1 MLATSKFVAAIVAT
15 TADYGIGKAG
25 GIPWK
30 LPSDLALFKKI
41 TCDTRSSDTAMKNA
55 VIMGRKTYEV
65 RKVYAFLSLHD
76 LSMEN

>member
-15 TADYGIGKAG
+15 TTGDFGIGKAG

-30 LPSDLALFKKI
+30 LPSDLAFFKKI
-41 TCDTRSSDTAMKNA
+41 TCDTGSSNGVKNA

-65 RKVYAFLSLHD
+65 TKLSLKGQ
-76 LSMEN
+76 LPLMAVI